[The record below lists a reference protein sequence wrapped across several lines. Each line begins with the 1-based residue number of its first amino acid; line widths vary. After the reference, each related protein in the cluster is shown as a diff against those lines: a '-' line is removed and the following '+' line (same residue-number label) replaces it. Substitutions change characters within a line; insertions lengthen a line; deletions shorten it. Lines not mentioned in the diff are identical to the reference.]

1 MSRSAVRLTFG
12 LVLSVT
18 TQAPAAEGLSLAV
31 NLEGPVKNR
40 RRNEMT
46 VNSNSIVRPVT
57 LAVFAASV
65 LACAALCGAAEDGSR
80 WVHPLCQPLAVDS
93 NGPFVEL
100 ADGSLMTIDPQ
111 GARVSRD
118 DGKTWSEQ
126 QKVCEGLDGLREGGE
141 PASSSVVRT
150 RGGALVIVY
159 LDSTTYNFTWDN
171 ATNQPK
177 DNCRL
182 EIWAIRSVD
191 GGKTWI
197 DRQRVLDGYN
207 PNFFGFVQT
216 RGGRLVATV
225 PHLVRDPGR
234 YAACSLTSD
243 DDGKT
248 WKRSN
253 LIDLGGHGHH
263 SGAMEP
269 TVAELTDG
277 RLLMLI
283 RTHWGR
289 FWEALSDDGGLSW
302 RTVQPSPIES
312 TSAPGFLLKLRSGR
326 LAFVSNDKAGRAN
339 LLLVFSEDDGK
350 TWTKPVVL
358 ARQKDGQLSYP
369 FFMERRPGELW
380 VIAGFAFQKG
390 WQGPVPLRLK
400 INEEAFLN
408 EARKGMR

>member
-1 MSRSAVRLTFG
+1 ML
-12 LVLSVT
+12 LH
-18 TQAPAAEGLSLAV
+18 
-31 NLEGPVKNR
+31 N
-40 RRNEMT
+40 
-46 VNSNSIVRPVT
+46 NSIARPVT
-57 LAVFAASV
+57 LAVLAAAV
-65 LACAALCGAAEDGSR
+65 LASAGFCGAAEDGAR
-80 WVHPLCQPLAVDS
+80 WVNPLCQPLNVDGD
-93 NGPFVEL
+93 GPFVEL
-100 ADGSLMTIDPQ
+100 ADGSLMTIDNQ
-111 GARVSRD
+111 GVRVSQD
-118 DGKTWSEQ
+118 DGKTWSAL
-126 QKVCEGLDGLREGGE
+126 QKVCEGLDGLRGGGE
-141 PASSSVVRT
+141 PASASIVRT
-150 RGGALVIVY
+150 SGGALVIVY
-159 LDSTTYNFTWDN
+159 LDSTTYNFRWDN

-177 DNCRL
+177 EDCRL
-182 EIWAIRSVD
+182 EVWAIRSLD

-197 DRQRVLDGYN
+197 DRQRILEGYN
-207 PNFFGFVQT
+207 PNFFGFIQT

-225 PHLVRDPGR
+225 PHIVTDPGR

-253 LIDLGGHGHH
+253 LVDLGGHGHH

-269 TVAELTDG
+269 TLAELGDG

-302 RTVQPSPIES
+302 RTVRPSPLES

-326 LAFVSNDKAGRAN
+326 LAFVSNDKAGRTN
-339 LLLVFSEDDGK
+339 LLLTFSEDDGK
-350 TWTKPVVL
+350 TWTKPVLL

-369 FFMERRPGELW
+369 FFLERRPGELW

-400 INEEAFLN
+400 VQEEAALR
-408 EARKGMR
+408 EAKREAKKDS

>member
-1 MSRSAVRLTFG
+1 M
-12 LVLSVT
+12 
-18 TQAPAAEGLSLAV
+18 
-31 NLEGPVKNR
+31 NMKD
-40 RRNEMT
+40 
-46 VNSNSIVRPVT
+46 NSIVRPVK
-57 LAVFAASV
+57 LADFAASV
-65 LACAALCGAAEDGSR
+65 LAWAAFCGAAEEDVR

-111 GARVSRD
+111 GTRLSQD
-118 DGKTWSEQ
+118 DGKTWSEP
-126 QKVCEGLDGLREGGE
+126 QKVCEGLDGLRGGGE
-141 PASSSVVRT
+141 PASSSIVRT

-159 LDSTTYNFTWDN
+159 LDSTTYNFSWDR
-171 ATNQPK
+171 TINQPK
-177 DNCRL
+177 DDCRL
-182 EIWAIRSVD
+182 EIWAIRSLD

-197 DRQRVLDGYN
+197 GRQRILEGYN
-207 PNFFGFVQT
+207 PNFFGFIQT
-216 RGGRLVATV
+216 HGGRLVATV
-225 PHLVRDPGR
+225 PHLVPNPGR
-234 YAACSLTSD
+234 YVACSLTSD

-253 LIDLGGHGHH
+253 LIDLGGHGDH

-269 TVAELTDG
+269 TVAELSDG

-312 TSAPGFLLKLRSGR
+312 TSAPGYLLKLRSGR
-326 LAFVSNDKAGRAN
+326 LAFVSNDKAGRTN
-339 LLLVFSEDDGK
+339 LLLALSEDDGK

-369 FFMERRPGELW
+369 HCLERRPGELW
-380 VIAGFAFQKG
+380 VIAGFAFKKG
-390 WQGPVPLRLK
+390 WQEPVPLRLK
-400 INEEAFLN
+400 INEEAFLS
-408 EARKGMR
+408 EAKKGS